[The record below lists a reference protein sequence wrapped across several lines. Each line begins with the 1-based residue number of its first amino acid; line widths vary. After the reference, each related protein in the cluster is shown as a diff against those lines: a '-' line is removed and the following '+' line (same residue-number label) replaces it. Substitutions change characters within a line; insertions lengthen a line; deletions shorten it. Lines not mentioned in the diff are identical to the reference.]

1 LHNKSTMSYR
11 VLFHVG
17 PCFPG
22 TPHMNQNPF
31 RRWTI
36 MIAQPQPLIE
46 VFAEIPDFRR
56 HRGKRPPLPAILSLA
71 CCAMLCGYRSYSAI
85 AEWGRNYGGRI
96 AQALGFT
103 HNTPC
108 AATLHTVFRHVD
120 RDALEATLGAWAE
133 GVIVSTPAAPSAG
146 EAAVALDGK
155 TLRGSSKQGA
165 PGVHLLSAL
174 SHHLGLTLAQQA
186 VDDKTNEITQV
197 ETVLRQ
203 LVLPGRVL
211 TMDAL
216 LTQRHVA
223 QTIVDAGG
231 DYVMIVKNNQL
242 QLRADIELVFT
253 LPPAGDRQE
262 SSRTV
267 DIGHGR
273 IEQRNI
279 TSSEAL
285 VGYSDW
291 PGLAQVFAVGRHV
304 ITQKTGKERAE
315 VVYGITSLR
324 PERATP
330 ERLLDLVRGHWQIEN
345 KSHWVRDVTFDE
357 DRSQVRCGNIPH
369 VMAALRNTA
378 IGLLRWA
385 GHTNIAAACRRLAA
399 QPAQA
404 LALIGIE
411 FEN

>member
-1 LHNKSTMSYR
+1 M
-11 VLFHVG
+11 
-17 PCFPG
+17 PG
-22 TPHMNQNPF
+22 TSRMNQNPVLRQTF
-31 RRWTI
+31 

-46 VFAEIPDFRR
+46 VFAEMPDFR
-56 HRGKRPPLPAILSLA
+56 HCRGKRHPLPAMLSLA

-85 AEWGRNYGGRI
+85 AEWGHNYGTRI

-108 AATLHTVFRHVD
+108 AATLHTVFRHVE
-120 RDALEATLGAWAE
+120 RDTLEAKLGAWAE
-133 GVIVSTPAAPSAG
+133 QVVVSLPTAPSAG
-146 EAAVALDGK
+146 AAAIALDGK
-155 TLRGSSKQGA
+155 TLRGSRKQGA

-174 SHHLGLTLAQQA
+174 SHRLGLTLAQQA

-197 ETVLRQ
+197 EAVLRQ
-203 LVLPGRVL
+203 LVLKDRVV

-223 QTIVDAGG
+223 QTIVHAGG
-231 DYVMIVKNNQL
+231 DYVMTVKEHQP
-242 QLRADIELVFT
+242 QLRADIALIFT
-253 LPPAGDRQE
+253 LPPVGDRQE
-262 SSRTV
+262 TARTV

-279 TSSEAL
+279 TTSEAL

-291 PGLAQVFAVGRHV
+291 PGLAQVFELGRHV
-304 ITQKTGKERAE
+304 IDQKTGKERVE
-315 VVYGITSLR
+315 VIYGVTSLSSQ
-324 PERATP
+324 RATP
-330 ERLLDLVRGHWQIEN
+330 TRLLELVRGQWQIEN

-357 DRSQVRCGNIPH
+357 DRSQVRCGNIPQ

-385 GHTNIAAACRRLAA
+385 GHTNIAAACRQLAA
-399 QPAQA
+399 QPVQA
-404 LALIGIE
+404 LALIGIAL
-411 FEN
+411 EN